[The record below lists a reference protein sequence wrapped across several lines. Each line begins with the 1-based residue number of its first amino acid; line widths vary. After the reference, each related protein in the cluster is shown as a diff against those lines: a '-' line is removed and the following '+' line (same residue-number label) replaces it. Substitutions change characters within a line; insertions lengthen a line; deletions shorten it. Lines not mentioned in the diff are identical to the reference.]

1 MNPANTTP
9 QLRDYQFEL
18 PEDLIA
24 QRPLE
29 ERDQARLL
37 RLRRRDG
44 ALISPE
50 ASFCVRDLPEALRP
64 GDLLV
69 MNTTKV
75 LSARLR
81 GRKRSG
87 GVAEAL
93 ILGPAT
99 EPGPNLYQAL
109 VRTNGRLR
117 EGLELIFEGRG
128 LTCTARIRSID
139 PEAGVTLQFDREV
152 SPYRMGEAPLPPY
165 IRRETSDAADDA
177 RYQTVYA
184 AEPGAVA
191 APTAGLHFTPALLQ
205 DLEAAGIETATV
217 VLHVGIGTFRPLQ
230 TRDLE
235 RDRLHEEAY
244 KLSPATAEAID
255 RTRDRGGRVIAV
267 GTTTTRVLETCSTG
281 DGGVAPGQGQ
291 TDIFLH
297 PGRPPQVIDGL
308 LTNFHLPG
316 SSLLM
321 LVAGLVGQ
329 EALLNAYHHAIQAR
343 YRFYSYGDAMLI
355 L

>member
-1 MNPANTTP
+1 MTPAHLTP

-37 RLRRRDG
+37 RLRRTDG

-50 ASFCVRDLPEALRP
+50 ESFCVRDLPDALRP
-64 GDLLV
+64 GDLMV

-75 LSARLR
+75 LNARLR
-81 GRKRSG
+81 GRKMSG

-99 EPGPNLYQAL
+99 ERGDNLYQAL

-117 EGLELIFEGRG
+117 EGLELVFEGRG
-128 LTCTARIRSID
+128 LTCTARIQSFD
-139 PEAGVTLQFDREV
+139 PKNGVLLQFDQDL
-152 SPYRMGEAPLPPY
+152 SPYQMGEAPLPPY
-165 IRRETSDAADDA
+165 IRRETADTKDDT

-184 AEPGAVA
+184 SEPGAIA
-191 APTAGLHFTPALLQ
+191 APTAGLHFTSDLLERLQ
-205 DLEAAGIETATV
+205 AAGIEIATV

-230 TRDLE
+230 IEDLE
-235 RDRLHEEAY
+235 RDRLHEETY
-244 KLSPATAEAID
+244 VLSAATAEAID
-255 RTRDRGGRVIAV
+255 QTRERGGRVVAV
-267 GTTTTRVLETCSTG
+267 GTTTTRVLETCASG
-281 DGGVAPGQGQ
+281 DGRVTPGHGQ

-297 PGRPPQVIDGL
+297 PGRPPRVIDGL

-321 LVAGLVGQ
+321 LVAGLIGRK
-329 EALLNAYHHAIQAR
+329 ALLDAYQHAIQAR

>member
-1 MNPANTTP
+1 MTPAHVTP

-37 RLRRRDG
+37 RLRRTDG

-50 ASFCVRDLPEALRP
+50 ESFCVGDLPDALRP

-81 GRKRSG
+81 GRKLSG

-93 ILGPAT
+93 ILGPAP
-99 EPGPNLYQAL
+99 EQGANLYQAL

-117 EGLELIFEGRG
+117 EGLELVFEGRG
-128 LTCTARIRSID
+128 LTSRARIQSID
-139 PEAGVTLQFDREV
+139 PENGVTLQFDHDV
-152 SPYRMGEAPLPPY
+152 SPYLMGEAPLPPY
-165 IRRETSDAADDA
+165 IRRETADTKDDT

-184 AEPGAVA
+184 SEPGAIA
-191 APTAGLHFTPALLQ
+191 APTAGLHFTSDLLERLQ
-205 DLEAAGIETATV
+205 AAGIEIATV

-230 TRDLE
+230 TEDLE
-235 RDRLHEEAY
+235 RDRLHEETY
-244 KLSPATAEAID
+244 VLSAATAEAID
-255 RTRDRGGRVIAV
+255 QTRERGGRVVAV
-267 GTTTTRVLETCSTG
+267 GTTTTRVLETCASG
-281 DGGVAPGQGQ
+281 DGRVTPGQGQ

-297 PGRPPQVIDGL
+297 PGRPPRVIDGL

-321 LVAGLVGQ
+321 LVAGLIGRK
-329 EALLNAYHHAIQAR
+329 ALLDAYQHAIQAR